1 MLHCFLTSFGSGQAT
16 QSGAREPYHKRDRK
30 EMIEKKIMGKRT
42 CAFVK
47 KDPRDFAT
55 IGGRQ
60 KAKMVPDLIW
70 PLTRLD
76 PKKFGPYEIWDS
88 RNLGL
93 KNLVP
98 KKYWPREIWSPNKND
113 FH

>member
-1 MLHCFLTSFGSGQAT
+1 
-16 QSGAREPYHKRDRK
+16 
-30 EMIEKKIMGKRT
+30 MGKRT